1 MYQKTWR
8 NVWATGT
15 WNRVSLEGKK
25 VRGIRRDVKKERRR
39 MYQNIGWNV
48 TSGLGNR
55 HVVWGQRGEEKE
67 ERNTKRYEGEGEK
80 EKEGGGGKEGKEEED
95 VQENLA
101 ERHSRSGQQA
111 RSTESE
117 CGGGGRMRGIN
128 RRREGGDVMLKSRP
142 C

>member
-55 HVVWGQRGEEKE
+55 HVEWGQRREDED
-67 ERNTKRYEGEGEK
+67 ERKTKRYEGEGEK
-80 EKEGGGGKEGKEEED
+80 EKEGGGEGVE
-95 VQENLA
+95 
-101 ERHSRSGQQA
+101 
-111 RSTESE
+111 
-117 CGGGGRMRGIN
+117 GGGGCTRKPGGTSHPVWATGTQHRVRVW
-128 RRREGGDVMLKSRP
+128 RRRKNERNK
-142 C
+142 